1 MSDQTASTT
10 LTVDSN
16 ESPFIVRNPDGSIT
30 RQLISPSTSATVDP
44 SHPSPVLTRD
54 VTLNQSND
62 TWLRIFLPRHAPDS
76 SPPCK
81 LPLVVYY
88 HGGGFIFCSAASTIF
103 HDFCTIIATEIPSV
117 VVSVEY
123 RLAPEHRLPA
133 AYDDCVEA
141 LHWIKTSDD
150 EWLTKFADFSNCY
163 LMGTSAGGNI
173 AYHTGLRAAATV
185 DDLEPL
191 KIKGLILHHPFF
203 GGTERTGSEMRLAND
218 KVLPVRLSDL
228 MWDLGLPIGADRDH
242 EYSNPTVGGGSQL
255 CDQIGTLGWKVMVM
269 GCDGDPLINRQI
281 ELGKMLEEKG
291 VQVVAVLISL
301 CSLLFP
307 SSPGKHKKKLPPG
320 PPTIPIIS
328 NFLWLRKSFF
338 DLEPILRDLRR
349 KHGPV
354 ITLWIGSRPA
364 IFVGSHSVAHQALFQ
379 KGFVFAD
386 RPKPPATGRIL
397 NINSAA
403 YGPTWRLLRR
413 NLTSEILHPSRVK
426 SYSSARRWVL
436 GILMDCLLN
445 SESQQS
451 QSAEVMVVDHFRY
464 AMFCLL
470 TLLCFGNKLDEK
482 QIKQIETAQRQLIL
496 SFGRFNVLNFWPK
509 VGKILFRNR
518 WKELIEIRQNQEA
531 VLIPLIKAR
540 KEVVRQRQHQQQE
553 GKQKEE
559 GEDQSVV
566 AYVDTLVDLELPDEK
581 RKVKDG
587 EIVSLCGEFLTAGT
601 DTTSTALEWIMA
613 NLLKY
618 PRVQAKLYEEISGV
632 VGPPPSP
639 RISGK
644 EQLVVVTE
652 EELQMMP
659 YLKAVVLEGLRRHPP
674 GHFVLPHSVTEDVEL
689 NGYIVPKNATVNFM
703 VAEMGWDPK
712 VWDDPMEFKP
722 ERFFSAGVGEG
733 EVFDVTGSREIKMMP
748 FGAGR
753 RICPGFGLALLHLEY
768 FVANLIWY
776 FEWTAVDDVDLSE
789 KFEFT
794 VVMKNPLRAHISPR
808 TKEE

>member
-1 MSDQTASTT
+1 MEAW
-10 LTVDSN
+10 
-16 ESPFIVRNPDGSIT
+16 F
-30 RQLISPSTSATVDP
+30 
-44 SHPSPVLTRD
+44 
-54 VTLNQSND
+54 
-62 TWLRIFLPRHAPDS
+62 IFLLS
-76 SPPCK
+76 LC
-81 LPLVVYY
+81 L
-88 HGGGFIFCSAASTIF
+88 SAVF
-103 HDFCTIIATEIPSV
+103 
-117 VVSVEY
+117 
-123 RLAPEHRLPA
+123 
-133 AYDDCVEA
+133 
-141 LHWIKTSDD
+141 
-150 EWLTKFADFSNCY
+150 
-163 LMGTSAGGNI
+163 
-173 AYHTGLRAAATV
+173 
-185 DDLEPL
+185 
-191 KIKGLILHHPFF
+191 
-203 GGTERTGSEMRLAND
+203 
-218 KVLPVRLSDL
+218 
-228 MWDLGLPIGADRDH
+228 
-242 EYSNPTVGGGSQL
+242 
-255 CDQIGTLGWKVMVM
+255 
-269 GCDGDPLINRQI
+269 
-281 ELGKMLEEKG
+281 
-291 VQVVAVLISL
+291 ISL

-307 SSPGKHKKKLPPG
+307 SSPGKNKKKLPPG
-320 PPTIPIIS
+320 PPTVPIIG

-349 KHGPV
+349 KHGPL
-354 ITLWIGSRPA
+354 ITLWIGSQPA

-379 KGFVFAD
+379 KGSVFSD
-386 RPKPPATGRIL
+386 RPKLLATGRIL
-397 NINSAA
+397 NISSAA
-403 YGPTWRLLRR
+403 CGPTWRLLRR

-426 SYSSARRWVL
+426 SYSSTRRWVL
-436 GILMDCLLN
+436 GILMDRLLN

-451 QSAEVMVVDHFRY
+451 QSSE
-464 AMFCLL
+464 
-470 TLLCFGNKLDEK
+470 LDEN
-482 QIKQIETAQRQLIL
+482 QIKQIETMQRRLIL

-587 EIVSLCGEFLTAGT
+587 EIVSLCGEFLTT
-601 DTTSTALEWIMA
+601 DTGATSTTLEWIMA

-618 PRVQAKLYEEISGV
+618 PRVQAKLYEEISAV

-639 RISGK
+639 RKSEK
-644 EQLVVVTE
+644 EQRVVVTE

-674 GHFVLPHSVTEDVEL
+674 VHFVLPHSVTEDVEL
-689 NGYIVPKNATVNFM
+689 DGYIVPKNATVNFM